1 MALLSQATGIILL
14 AIGFGFVIF
23 WHELGHFLAAKFVG
37 IKVDQFAV
45 GFGQAIVAWR
55 KGLGT
60 RVGTTKPEY
69 EQRITEWLKTNRQV
83 TPKLDEK
90 GKPQFDP
97 ADEIAATQALGL
109 GETEYRLNWIPLGG
123 YVKMIGQEDLDPNA
137 QSSDPR
143 SYNRKSIAARML
155 VVSAGVIMNIILA
168 AIGFAVVFGFGFD
181 APPAVVGSVQQGSPA
196 QKAGLEAGDRIA
208 YLDGAYQHDFTMLAP
223 NVALAGDDAN
233 VKLVVQKPD
242 GRYVTLQA
250 TPQRPPTDGKGFLA
264 LGVEQPVDLIGIPD
278 SEAAREVF
286 AKSNMLR
293 ADARALKPGERIISV
308 SGQPIQAPPTT
319 EQILKQD
326 KDAREKSF
334 TIKRLNQRSFE
345 NAVQQ
350 SHGDPI
356 KIVAVDASGKERAFE
371 VSPLFGASFNGSATQ
386 IAGMS
391 LRCSV
396 QIVAP
401 NSPATDKI
409 LPGDVIEEVT
419 IVNKASPTVLVP
431 TIERLKATLTTA
443 GENGDKVN
451 VKVMRDGK
459 LISVD
464 GLSTVSITKTQYGL
478 KLGLDQDAA
487 STVVGMIAPGS
498 PAEKA
503 GIPSGSTI
511 TAVNGKDVKN
521 WFQIKETLCAL
532 PAGQTAQISVEG
544 VEKPYTLP
552 GLSESELASINSIRY
567 DLPLKMQGMSMPRQT
582 SNPIVA
588 IQWGIGA
595 TRDLVIQTYISLR
608 RLVDGSVPA
617 SGMMGPIGI
626 LSAGSGFADKGN
638 VWLLWFL
645 SMISANLAVVNF
657 LPIPIVDG
665 GLFLFLILEKIK
677 GKPLSPRTQSIAQ
690 VVGLAMLGFVFLFA
704 TWQDISRMFW
714 G

>member
-1 MALLSQATGIILL
+1 MALLSQAIGLILL
-14 AIGFGFVIF
+14 ATGFGFVIF
-23 WHELGHFLAAKFVG
+23 WHELGHFLAAKWVG

-45 GFGQAIVAWR
+45 GFGQAVVAWR
-55 KGLGT
+55 KGIGF
-60 RVGTTKPEY
+60 RVGTTKKEY
-69 EQRITEWLKTNRQV
+69 DKRINDWVQSNRQS
-83 TPKLDEK
+83 TLQLKEK
-90 GKPQFDP
+90 TGISS
-97 ADEIAATQALGL
+97 ADEIAATKALGL

-123 YVKMIGQEDLDPNA
+123 YVKMLGQEDLDPNA
-137 QSSDPR
+137 QSDDPR
-143 SYNRKSIAARML
+143 AYNRKSISARML

-208 YLDGAYQHDFTMLAP
+208 YLDGGYQHDFTMLAP
-223 NVALAGDDAN
+223 NVALAGDDAK

-250 TPQRPPTDGKGFLA
+250 TPQRPPADGKGFLA
-264 LGVEQPVDLIGIPD
+264 LGVEQPVDLIGLPD
-278 SEAAREVF
+278 SPAAQEAF
-286 AKSNMLR
+286 NKSNLIR
-293 ADARALKPGERIISV
+293 ADALALKPGERIASIN
-308 SGQPIQAPPTT
+308 GQPILASPTT

-334 TIKRLNQRSFE
+334 MIKRQNLQTYE

-350 SHGDPI
+350 SRGEPV
-356 KIVAVDASGKERAFE
+356 KIVAIDAAGKERPFE
-371 VSPLFGASFNGSATQ
+371 VIPLFGASFDGLSTR
-386 IAGMS
+386 IAGMA

-396 QIVAP
+396 LTVAP
-401 NSPATDKI
+401 KSPAMDKI

-419 IVNKASPTVLVP
+419 MVNKASPTVLVP
-431 TIERLKATLTTA
+431 TIEKLKATLTTA
-443 GENGDKVN
+443 GETGDKVN
-451 VKVMRDGK
+451 VKVVRGGK
-459 LISVD
+459 LISID
-464 GLSTVSITKTQYGL
+464 GLSTISITKTRYGL
-478 KLGLDQDAA
+478 NIGLDQDVN
-487 STVVGMIAPGS
+487 STVVGMVTPGS

-503 GIPSGSTI
+503 GIPAGSTI
-511 TAVNGKDVKN
+511 TSINGTPVKN
-521 WFQIKETLCAL
+521 WFQIKETLGAL
-532 PAGQTAQISVEG
+532 PVGQTAQISVDG

-552 GLSESELASINSIRY
+552 GLTESELAAIHNVRY
-567 DLPLKMQGMSMPRQT
+567 DLPLQMQVMSMPRQT

-588 IQWGIGA
+588 IQWGVGA

-617 SGMMGPIGI
+617 SGMMGPLGI
-626 LSAGSGFADKGN
+626 LSAGKGFADKDN

-665 GLFLFLILEKIK
+665 GLFMFLIMEKIK
-677 GKPLSPRTQSIAQ
+677 GKPLSHRTQSVAQ
-690 VVGLAMLGFVFLFA
+690 IVGLALLGFVFLFA